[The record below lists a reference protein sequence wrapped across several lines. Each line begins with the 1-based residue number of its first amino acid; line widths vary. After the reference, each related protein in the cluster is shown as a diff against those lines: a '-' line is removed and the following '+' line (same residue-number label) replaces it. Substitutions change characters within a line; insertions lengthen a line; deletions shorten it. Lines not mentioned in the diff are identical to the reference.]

1 MAFEV
6 LVNLVKHA
14 TGGHPAF
21 PHQMAFI
28 LELPL
33 RKLIHSPSEIA
44 DRLQLTVRS
53 EVLEVGPGPG
63 FFSVEI
69 ARRVPEGRLELFD
82 LQPEMLLK
90 ARRKLERAG
99 LSSVVGYT
107 AGDARELKYPDASF
121 DVAFLV
127 SVLGEVPEPRKC
139 LAMLHRIIRPGG
151 LLSITESLPDPD
163 FYSFSTLRALV
174 EDEGF
179 CFAERFGRSWS
190 YTANFRRPE

>member
-1 MAFEV
+1 MAFEG
-6 LVNLVKHA
+6 LTNFIKHA

-33 RKLIHSPSEIA
+33 RKLILSPREIA
-44 DRLQLTVRS
+44 DRLQLRAAS
-53 EVLEVGPGPG
+53 EVLEVGCGPG

-69 ARRVPEGRLELFD
+69 ARRVPEGHLELFD
-82 LQPEMLLK
+82 LQPEMLEK

-99 LSSVVGYT
+99 LQSVVGYT
-107 AGDARELKYPDASF
+107 AGDARELKLPDASF

-127 SVLGEVPEPRKC
+127 SVLGEVPDPRKC
-139 LAMLHRIIRPGG
+139 LAGLHRILRPGG

-163 FYSFSTLRALV
+163 FYRFSALRSLV
-174 EDEGF
+174 EEEGF
-179 CFAERFGRSWS
+179 RLAERFGRNWS